1 MTPNLLEQFRDFEIF
16 AEKMEEIVEEIKRSH
31 LTDEDG
37 NIYELKDFDLRDDV
51 IGSVDSLPTTIK
63 DYAYLWD
70 YVQNRYKEYLADC
83 ENPLMPNE
91 MYFDVYWNNIEGNAA
106 FYDNLT
112 LWIFFDYEYG
122 IFYEDDFDIIEKIS
136 QREKSLAQNL

>member
-16 AEKMEEIVEEIKRSH
+16 AEKMEEIVEEVKRSH

-37 NIYELKDFDLRDDV
+37 NIYELKDFDLRSFE
-51 IGSVDSLPTTIK
+51 GVDSVIYTLPKTLE
-63 DYAYLWD
+63 DYIHLWD
-70 YVQNRYKEYLADC
+70 YVQEEFKEYILNCD
-83 ENPLMPNE
+83 NPNCPNE
-91 MYFDVYWNNIEGNAA
+91 MFFDVYWNNIEGNAA

-122 IFYEDDFDIIEKIS
+122 IFYDSDIEIIEKI
-136 QREKSLAQNL
+136 RERDD